1 MLVLQL
7 TEYPSEK
14 AVGEAQQESC
24 PRPLCQQHSL
34 RQERIVAIPKSVHA
48 ERIQQNFN
56 VNDFVLSPA
65 DMVQIGSNITSVPDS
80 QPGGRKFT
88 VVSALHI
95 L

>member
-1 MLVLQL
+1 M
-7 TEYPSEK
+7 
-14 AVGEAQQESC
+14 
-24 PRPLCQQHSL
+24 
-34 RQERIVAIPKSVHA
+34 AIPKSVNA

-65 DMVQIGSNITSVPDS
+65 DMVQIGYDITSVPDS

>member
-1 MLVLQL
+1 ML
-7 TEYPSEK
+7 
-14 AVGEAQQESC
+14 

-80 QPGGRKFT
+80 QPGVRKVT
-88 VVSALHI
+88 VVSAMHTA
-95 L
+95 